1 MDGCYKTAVKT
12 LKRLY
17 NLLKKQ
23 MLSSEYI
30 QIDES
35 VICYIGKLYRVE
47 SELSIEERKEK
58 RTSESYPVIVN
69 FEKWM

>member
-1 MDGCYKTAVKT
+1 
-12 LKRLY
+12 
-17 NLLKKQ
+17 